1 MPAMPAVPEEAAPS
15 AEPASRSPALLL
27 VGLVAVVAGLKLAED
42 FFLPVV
48 LAVLMS
54 FVLAPLVRTL
64 RRAYLPYP
72 LAAGVVLVTVLGSL
86 GFGLFQLAQPAADW
100 MARAP
105 RELKRL
111 ESALRPLVAPVEKVQ
126 QATEQVERIAGVG
139 VEEDAVTLKEG
150 NLGWKLV
157 VRTGSFLGTLAAV
170 VMLLY
175 FLLASGDLFLRKL
188 MRVLPSHEAKANA
201 VEIAREVEAD
211 ISKYLF
217 MVTLINICLGAVLA
231 VVFAAIGL
239 PNPLLWGTVATSVAF
254 IPYIGHWFG
263 IAAVGAAT
271 LLTLQSPGKTLAA
284 VGIYALVAFLEG
296 NVVSPMLMGR
306 RMVLNPVAVFAG
318 LLFFTWLWGVPGAFL
333 AVPVL
338 ATLKILSDHLPRWG
352 TLGEFLGR

>member
-1 MPAMPAVPEEAAPS
+1 MPAMPAVPDEAAPS
-15 AEPASRSPALLL
+15 AEPAPRSPALLL
-27 VGLVAVVAGLKLAED
+27 VGVVAVVAALKLAED
-42 FFLPVV
+42 FFLPAV
-48 LAVLMS
+48 LAMLMS
-54 FVLAPLVRTL
+54 FVLAPLVRVL
-64 RRAYLPYP
+64 RRARLPAP
-72 LAAGVVLVTVLGSL
+72 LAAGVVLVTVLGGL
-86 GFGLFQLAQPAADW
+86 GFGFFQLAQPAADW

-139 VEEDAVTLKEG
+139 AEDDAVTVKQG
-150 NLGWKLV
+150 NLGWRLV
-157 VRTGSFLGTLAAV
+157 LRTGSFLGTLAAV

-188 MRVLPSHEAKANA
+188 MRVLPSHDARANA
-201 VEIAREVEAD
+201 VEIARDLEAD
-211 ISKYLF
+211 VSRYLF
-217 MVTLINICLGAVLA
+217 MVCLINLSLGAVLA
-231 VVFAAIGL
+231 GVFAWIGL
-239 PNPLLWGTVATSVAF
+239 PSPLLWGALATSVAF